1 VLPIC
6 DQGSIVISPKKF
18 LTGNEAEAALMRTSK
33 LLLQGIALHS
43 IEGDPNEYSRFRYR
57 LEDVERGLEQAASVS
72 ELVAGAGAAL
82 DALADHNRCTTQFLR
97 QQAMEFQAM
106 VKMLTAT
113 ISAISAAG
121 DSNALQLCAIEKEVE
136 AATRIEGVRE
146 IKARLGGCLE
156 GIRKETERQRQ
167 EAARTAED
175 LMKSMEEARSIL
187 DLSEGPDPVTGL
199 PPRHIAEKVFAQAC
213 REDKRAFALV
223 VLVDRIQVL
232 NNRFGHDVGD
242 EIMRHFTDFLQTQ
255 LSSPDR
261 LFRWT
266 GPALAGLL
274 YRSSRIERVRDEV
287 RRILETRCEYTV
299 RTSSRTILLPISLRW
314 ALFPL
319 VSSPRLLT
327 QNLENF
333 ISSKNPND

>member
-1 VLPIC
+1 
-6 DQGSIVISPKKF
+6 VISAKKF

-43 IEGDPNEYSRFRYR
+43 IEGDPNEYRRFRYR
-57 LEDVERGLEQAASVS
+57 VEDVERGLEEATSVS

-97 QQAMEFQAM
+97 QQAMELQAM

-113 ISAISAAG
+113 ISSISAAG
-121 DSNALQLCAIEKEVE
+121 DGNAVQLCAIEKEVE
-136 AATRIEGVRE
+136 AATQIAGVRE
-146 IKARLGGCLE
+146 IKARLAGCLE
-156 GIRKETERQRQ
+156 RIRKETERQRQ

-175 LMKSMEEARSIL
+175 LMNSMEEARSIL
-187 DLSEGPDPVTGL
+187 DLAEGPDPITGL
-199 PPRHIAEKVFAQAC
+199 PPRRIAEEAFAQAC
-213 REDKRAFALV
+213 REDMQAY
-223 VLVDRIQVL
+223 VLVAVIERIQVL

-242 EIMRHFTDFLQTQ
+242 EIMRHFSDFLQTQ
-255 LSSPDR
+255 LPSPDR

-274 YRSSRIERVRDEV
+274 FRSARMERVRDEV
-287 RRILETRCEYTV
+287 GRILETKSEYTV
-299 RTSSRTILLPISLRW
+299 RTSSRTILLPISVRW

-319 VSSPRLLT
+319 VASPYMLS
-327 QNLENF
+327 QKLENF
-333 ISSKNPND
+333 ISSPISND